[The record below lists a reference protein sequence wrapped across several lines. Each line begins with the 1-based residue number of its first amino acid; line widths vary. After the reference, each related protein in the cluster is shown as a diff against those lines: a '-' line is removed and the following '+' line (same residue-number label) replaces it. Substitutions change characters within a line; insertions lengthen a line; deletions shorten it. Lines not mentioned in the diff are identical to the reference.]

1 MASLY
6 PKKVGGHTYWYLR
19 EMARVDGQPKMVSE
33 RYLGTAAD
41 IEALLDARESAMLP
55 ERTRHLAFGDVAAAW
70 GILRDLGV
78 AGIIDAE
85 AGPKGPGQP
94 LSPGTY
100 LALAALNRLVAPCSK
115 AGFADWWATTAA
127 DRFTKIPASALD
139 HRRFWDAMHAVTP
152 AQLEEAS
159 EKIAA
164 EIVRAA
170 GIDVSSVA
178 LDMTNFATFIASGN
192 EKAPIAQRG
201 KAKQKRADL
210 RLVGLGLVV
219 TRDGGIPLTW
229 HAYPGDRPDVTQFPV
244 MAGQLKDRY
253 QAVCAAAGLDL
264 KAPDITVV
272 FDAGQNSEAN
282 FADFVATGMH
292 YIGSVPASDCPDLLA
307 LPASKRSIVDRE
319 RFGGLTALDTRR
331 AAYGAER
338 RAILTHSPEL
348 HQAQAAGFAGTT
360 LAKAGRKLDEL
371 AARLARGKTRRPGGK
386 VEAEITSIVSVP
398 WVRRVVRWELTG
410 DQPKDLRLTWGID
423 EQARAALE
431 EEIFGKH
438 VLITSRDDWPV
449 AEVIAGYRSQSE
461 AEFSFRQMKDPHVV
475 SFSPM
480 HHWTEHSIR
489 VHVFTCVLAL
499 QVAHLMRLR
508 ARRAGL
514 DLSVRELLGQ
524 LAGIGETVLIYP
536 STGGRPKARR
546 MTTELVR
553 DQPQLHDIFGL
564 ERWTP
569 AALGHTGKTDTMNP

>member
-19 EMARVDGQPKMVSE
+19 EMARVDGKPRMVSE

-70 GILRDLGV
+70 GILQDLGV

-85 AGPKGPGQP
+85 AGPKRPGQP
-94 LSPGTY
+94 LSAGTY

-115 AGFADWWATTAA
+115 TGFADWWKTTAA

-152 AQLEEAS
+152 GQLEQAS

-170 GIDVSSVA
+170 GVDVSSVA
-178 LDMTNFATFIASGN
+178 LDMTNFATFIATGN
-192 EKAPIAQRG
+192 DRAPIAQRG
-201 KAKQKRADL
+201 KAKQKRTDL
-210 RLVGLGLVV
+210 RLVGLVLVV

-244 MAGQLKDRY
+244 MVGQLGERY

-264 KAPDITVV
+264 AAPDITVV

-282 FADFVATGMH
+282 LADFAATGMH
-292 YIGSVPASDCPDLLA
+292 YIGSVPASDCPGLLA
-307 LPASKRSIVDRE
+307 LPASKRTAVDRD
-319 RFGGLTALDTRR
+319 RFGGLTAFDTRR
-331 AAYGAER
+331 TAYGQER

-348 HQAQAAGFAGTT
+348 HEAQAAGFAGTT

-371 AARLARGKTRRPGGK
+371 AAALARGKTRRPRDK
-386 VEAEITSIVSVP
+386 VEAEITVITSVP
-398 WVRRVVRWELTG
+398 WVRRVIRWELIG
-410 DQPKDLRLTWGID
+410 DQPKDLRLAWHVD
-423 EQARAALE
+423 ERARAALG

-438 VLITSRDDWPV
+438 VLITSHDDWPV
-449 AEVIAGYRSQSE
+449 PEVVAGYRSQSE
-461 AEFSFRQMKDPHVV
+461 AEFGFRQMKDPRVV

-499 QVAHLMRLR
+499 QLAHLMRLR
-508 ARRAGL
+508 ARKAGL
-514 DLSVRELLGQ
+514 DMSVRELLSR
-524 LAGIGETVLIYP
+524 LAAIGETVLVYP
-536 STGGRPKARR
+536 STGGRPRARR

-553 DQPQLHDIFGL
+553 DQPKLHDIFSL
-564 ERWTP
+564 QRWAP
-569 AALGHTGKTDTMNP
+569 AALGHTRKQAPANH